1 MWMISK
7 LMIEEVKSLL
17 GKIINFAR
25 ESLLE
30 IILIISVFAT
40 NFILSFIGVSPKGWL
55 GIFGLPII
63 IFGVFILLG
72 VVIENM
78 FGCEN
83 SPNATGIIVV
93 IFLIIPNYFITNKIL
108 TYFNTQMSVF
118 TYVIILLTT
127 TVGAILCGIVYEYL
141 EIKLQGRK
149 INVK

>member
-17 GKIINFAR
+17 GKVIKFTKENLFSILLLISTFAIN
-25 ESLLE
+25 L
-30 IILIISVFAT
+30 
-40 NFILSFIGVSPKGWL
+40 ILSFIGVSPKGWL

-72 VVIENM
+72 RMSEAM
-78 FGCEN
+78 FGFES
-83 SPNATGIIVV
+83 SPDAVEAATIV
-93 IFLIIPNYFITNKIL
+93 FLIIPNYFITNKIL

-127 TVGAILCGIVYEYL
+127 TVGAILCGMVYEYL

-149 INVK
+149 VNVK

>member
-7 LMIEEVKSLL
+7 LMIEEVKLLL
-17 GKIINFAR
+17 GKIITFTKENLFSILLLISTFAIN
-25 ESLLE
+25 L
-30 IILIISVFAT
+30 
-40 NFILSFIGVSPKGWL
+40 ILSCIGVSPKGWL

-72 VVIENM
+72 RMSEAM
-78 FGCEN
+78 FGFES

-127 TVGAILCGIVYEYL
+127 TVGVILCGIVYEYL

-149 INVK
+149 VNVK